1 LKTPSLLLHI
11 CCAPDATIAHLKLK
25 GEFETT
31 GYFGNSNIQPG
42 QEYLKR
48 LDATKRLAQKQ
59 NLRVVYGHYNPQRW
73 LDEMKGLENL
83 PEGGARCRK
92 CIYLNLLETA
102 EKAREMTIES
112 FTTSLS
118 TSPHKDVQWLERAG
132 KACEEKTGV
141 RYIHR
146 IFRKDNGFLA
156 SVKLSQKYG
165 LYRQKYCGCLHSIR
179 NGAEKERLK

>member
-1 LKTPSLLLHI
+1 MHI

-25 GEFETT
+25 NEFETT
-31 GYFGNSNIQPG
+31 GYFGNSNIQPEV
-42 QEYLKR
+42 EYQKR
-48 LDATKRLAQKQ
+48 LDATKRLSEKQ
-59 NLRVVYGHYNPQRW
+59 NLRVVYGSYRPQQW
-73 LDEMKGLENL
+73 LNEMKSLEDL

-102 EKAREMTIES
+102 EKAREMNIGY

-132 KACEEKTGV
+132 KTCEETTGV
-141 RYIHR
+141 RYVHR

-156 SVKLSQKYG
+156 SVKLSQQYG

-179 NGAEKERLK
+179 NGAGKEGLK